1 MKDLIKYFD
10 EGNNVQEISKLID
23 TIKSPALNTV

>member
-10 EGNNVQEISKLID
+10 EGNNVKEISKPID